1 MVFGKEYGLAYCSQS
16 PYRIS
21 FSTHHPPYKH
31 SPSSPTIANTW
42 PFFTTLLTRLSR
54 SNNTKTF
61 SNSNS
66 TMPSIPTSNGIF
78 DETTTRKASHP
89 LQTAKNAS
97 FSQQHSQL
105 NPPHFT
111 RSPPTQALLLP
122 VHVQRLLR
130 ISDHSRSNDGLW
142 IPIAIHCN
150 ALIHSPHSWNVDP
163 STSNSLYIYN
173 RSEGMQS
180 TKEKNHFPQ

>member
-21 FSTHHPPYKH
+21 FSTHYSPHKH
-31 SPSSPTIANTW
+31 SPSSPTIANTC

-54 SNNTKTF
+54 SNSIKTF
-61 SNSNS
+61 SNSSN

-78 DETTTRKASHP
+78 DETTIRNAFYL

-97 FSQQHSQL
+97 FSQQHSLL

-111 RSPPTQALLLP
+111 RSPPTQVLLLP

-130 ISDHSRSNDGLW
+130 ISDHSRSNNGLRV
-142 IPIAIHCN
+142 PITIHCN
-150 ALIHSPHSWNVDP
+150 ALIHIPRSWDIRPIDKQFLVH
-163 STSNSLYIYN
+163 
-173 RSEGMQS
+173 R
-180 TKEKNHFPQ
+180 

>member
-21 FSTHHPPYKH
+21 FSAHHPPHKH
-31 SPSSPTIANTW
+31 SPSSPTIANTC

-61 SNSNS
+61 SNSSN

-78 DETTTRKASHP
+78 DETTIHNAFHP
-89 LQTAKNAS
+89 LQTAENAP

-105 NPPHFT
+105 NPP
-111 RSPPTQALLLP
+111 P
-122 VHVQRLLR
+122 
-130 ISDHSRSNDGLW
+130 SR
-142 IPIAIHCN
+142 HH
-150 ALIHSPHSWNVDP
+150 HSPHSLSPLLHALTVVLLP
-163 STSNSLYIYN
+163 RFIQIQVILESTVERANNSHFISIVKLEAN
-173 RSEGMQS
+173 NSFRSSALSHSRLPLARLEAC
-180 TKEKNHFPQ
+180 

>member
-1 MVFGKEYGLAYCSQS
+1 MVFGKEYGLEYFSQS
-16 PYRIS
+16 PYRVS
-21 FSTHHPPYKH
+21 FSTHYSPHKH
-31 SPSSPTIANTW
+31 SPSSPTIANTC

-54 SNNTKTF
+54 SNSIKTF

-78 DETTTRKASHP
+78 DETTIRNAFHP
-89 LQTAKNAS
+89 LQTAENAP
-97 FSQQHSQL
+97 FSQQHSLL

-122 VHVQRLLR
+122 VHVNRLLR
-130 ISDHSRSNDGLW
+130 VSDHSRSNDGLW
-142 IPIAIHCN
+142 VPIPTHCN

-173 RSEGMQS
+173 RSEGTQS
-180 TKEKNHFPQ
+180 TEEKKHFRQ

>member
-21 FSTHHPPYKH
+21 FSAHHPLHKY
-31 SPSSPTIANTW
+31 SPSSPTITNTW

-61 SNSNS
+61 SNSSN

-105 NPPHFT
+105 NPPPS
-111 RSPPTQALLLP
+111 RDLLLRKLCCCQFMFNGCCAYP
-122 VHVQRLLR
+122 
-130 ISDHSRSNDGLW
+130 I
-142 IPIAIHCN
+142 IPGRMMGCGFPLPLIAM
-150 ALIHSPHSWNVDP
+150 L
-163 STSNSLYIYN
+163 
-173 RSEGMQS
+173 
-180 TKEKNHFPQ
+180 